1 MSSGDIFTALSVV
14 VAGLAALLA
23 AHYSKKSL
31 EFASRAEQSAKNA
44 NNHAHHANVLNAN
57 SWLDQYMTN
66 VRAWADDAC
75 DAISIAIHTL
85 DADPTKQD
93 EMLFASLQRVSGL
106 VDRGR
111 WFFPNLWSD
120 EYGQHKEPAY
130 RGIRQPILDSLVD
143 AYRTIET
150 LRTSKDSI
158 HIPALVHHQ
167 RAFVSEVQQV
177 LNPRRREREIE
188 RIKEQ
193 FAISEKLRGSDGS
206 EDYPITP
213 PDAAR

>member
-1 MSSGDIFTALSVV
+1 MSDGDIFTALSVV

-23 AHYSKKSL
+23 AYYSKKSL
-31 EFASRAEQSAKNA
+31 EFAFRAEQSAANA
-44 NNHAHHANVLNAN
+44 NDHAHHANVLSAN

-75 DAISIAIHTL
+75 DAISIAIHAL
-85 DADPTKQD
+85 KAEPSKQD

-106 VDRGR
+106 IDRGR

-130 RGIRQPILDSLVD
+130 RGVRQPILDSLVD

-150 LRTSKDSI
+150 LRVSKDGTYISE
-158 HIPALVHHQ
+158 LVHHQ

-177 LNPRRREREIE
+177 LNPRRRELEIE
-188 RIKEQ
+188 RIEAQ
-193 FAISEKLRGSDGS
+193 FAISEKLR
-206 EDYPITP
+206 
-213 PDAAR
+213 DANGPEG